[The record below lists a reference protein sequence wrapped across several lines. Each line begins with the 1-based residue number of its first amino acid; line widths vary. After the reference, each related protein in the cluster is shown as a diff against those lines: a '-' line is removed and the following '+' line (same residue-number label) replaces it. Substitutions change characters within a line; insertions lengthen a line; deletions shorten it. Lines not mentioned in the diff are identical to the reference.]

1 MDAKRLEKIK
11 QAKVRMDI
19 LSEMRNMEK
28 SIERIKEMINSADN
42 LDNDTLEILNIRL
55 DINMQELISV
65 KNSVNVFPKIGDFI
79 VIKEEDGNERVV
91 KIMKGV
97 RGISNEYEICV
108 LVDTKENKII
118 GEFYNIYAMMKECNI
133 IKILR

>member
-91 KIMKGV
+91 KIM
-97 RGISNEYEICV
+97 RGISDEYEVCV